1 MSEDNNVKDENGYSF
16 IQEQISSTKK
26 GRIKRMLF
34 TVIWTIIL
42 ACIFGLVAAVVL
54 CISEPAITK
63 FLGKSP
69 DKNTVEFPTIT
80 PTEGVIDED
89 PTPTPTPTKPLE
101 DEGNNTNSGSEQEGG
116 KDSAMP
122 DTVVIEQTILANIN
136 DLNNLYMELRK
147 IANEVNT
154 SIVDVVSTSK
164 AVDLFN
170 SEYEVVKSINGLIVG
185 NNKVDLLILVSLDK
199 IDGTNDIKIKINDNL
214 SIKGRLQDYDRDLN
228 LGIIAVSLA
237 NIPDSVEESML
248 PANLGESYSLV
259 VGTPIMALGS
269 PNGYIDSMELGMI
282 TSSGYSDY
290 ITDNKVDLFNTDI
303 NYNKNGDGI
312 IVNLKG
318 EVIGII
324 TNKLKNDDNA
334 QVNTVV
340 GISKIKKIINSMV
353 NNTDRSYFGIKG
365 MDMTESVLLEADIE
379 NGICI
384 TEVMTESPALDGGL
398 QSGDIITAIDDVTV
412 LSVNAF
418 NTLIN
423 SYPPGT
429 EIKVTIIRK
438 VKGEAKEM
446 KLTVE
451 LGKANNK

>member
-1 MSEDNNVKDENGYSF
+1 MSDETQVKDENGYSF
-16 IQEQISSTKK
+16 IQEQIASIKK
-26 GRIKRMLF
+26 SRIKRMFF
-34 TVIWTIIL
+34 TVIWTIVL

-54 CISEPAITK
+54 CISEPTIAK

-80 PTEGVIDED
+80 PTEGVIAEEPT

-101 DEGNNTNSGSEQEGG
+101 NEDGSV
-116 KDSAMP
+116 MP
-122 DTVVIEQTILANIN
+122 DTIVIEQTILANIN
-136 DLNNLYMELRK
+136 DLNNIYTELRK
-147 IANEVNT
+147 IAKGVNT
-154 SIVDVVSTSK
+154 SIVDVVCTTK

-170 SEYEVVKSINGLIVG
+170 SEYEVVKAINGLIVG

-214 SIKGRLQDYDRDLN
+214 LIKGRLQDYDKDLN

-237 NIPDSVEESML
+237 SIPDSVEETML
-248 PANLGESYSLV
+248 PATLGESYSLI
-259 VGTPIMALGS
+259 VGTPVIALGS

-282 TSSGYSDY
+282 TNSGYSHY

-303 NYNKNGDGI
+303 NYNKNGDGV

-324 TNKLKNDDNA
+324 TNKLKDDDNE

-340 GISKIKKIINSMV
+340 GISKIKKIIDSMV
-353 NNTDRSYFGIKG
+353 NNTDRTYFGIKG
-365 MDMTESVLLEADIE
+365 MDMTETVLLETEIE
-379 NGICI
+379 NGICV
-384 TEVMTESPALDGGL
+384 TEVMTESPALDAGV
-398 QSGDIITAIDDVTV
+398 QSGDIITAIDDAAV

-423 SYPPGT
+423 SYTPGT

-438 VKGEAKEM
+438 VKGESKEIR
-446 KLTVE
+446 LSVE

>member
-1 MSEDNNVKDENGYSF
+1 MSDETQVKDENGYSF
-16 IQEQISSTKK
+16 IQEQIASIKK
-26 GRIKRMLF
+26 SRIKRMFF
-34 TVIWTIIL
+34 TVIWTIVL

-54 CISEPAITK
+54 CISEPTIAK

-80 PTEGVIDED
+80 PTESVIAEEPT

-101 DEGNNTNSGSEQEGG
+101 DEDGSV
-116 KDSAMP
+116 MP
-122 DTVVIEQTILANIN
+122 DTIVIEQTILANIN
-136 DLNNLYMELRK
+136 DLNNIYTELRK
-147 IANEVNT
+147 IAKGVNT
-154 SIVDVVSTSK
+154 SIVDVVCTTK

-170 SEYEVVKSINGLIVG
+170 SEYEVVKAINGLIVG

-214 SIKGRLQDYDRDLN
+214 LIKGRLQDYDKDLN

-237 NIPDSVEESML
+237 SIPDSVEETML
-248 PANLGESYSLV
+248 PATLGESYSLI
-259 VGTPIMALGS
+259 VGTPVIALGS

-282 TSSGYSDY
+282 TNSGYSHY

-303 NYNKNGDGI
+303 NYNKNGDGV

-324 TNKLKNDDNA
+324 TNKLKDDDNE

-340 GISKIKKIINSMV
+340 GISKIKKIIDSMV
-353 NNTDRSYFGIKG
+353 NNTDRTYFGIKG
-365 MDMTESVLLEADIE
+365 MDMTETVLLETEIE
-379 NGICI
+379 NGICV
-384 TEVMTESPALDGGL
+384 TEVMTESPALDAGV
-398 QSGDIITAIDDVTV
+398 QSGDIITAIDDAAV

-423 SYPPGT
+423 SYTPGT

-438 VKGEAKEM
+438 VKGESKEIR
-446 KLTVE
+446 LSVE

>member
-1 MSEDNNVKDENGYSF
+1 MSDETQVKDENGYSF
-16 IQEQISSTKK
+16 IQEQIASTKK
-26 GRIKRMLF
+26 GRIKRMIY

-54 CISEPAITK
+54 CVSEPAIAK
-63 FLGKSP
+63 FLGKSQN
-69 DKNTVEFPTIT
+69 KNTVEFPTIT
-80 PTEGVIDED
+80 PSESLVED
-89 PTPTPTPTKPLE
+89 DLTPTPTPTPTKPIE
-101 DEGNNTNSGSEQEGG
+101 DEDT
-116 KDSAMP
+116 DSKGEDGDSLMP

-136 DLNNLYMELRK
+136 DLNNIYMELRK
-147 IANEVNT
+147 IYKQVNT
-154 SIVDVVSTSK
+154 SIVDVVCTTK

-170 SEYEVVKSINGLIVG
+170 SEYEVVRSINGLIVG

-214 SIKGRLQDYDRDLN
+214 SIKGRLQDYDKDLN

-237 NIPDSVEESML
+237 NIPDSVEEEML
-248 PANLGESYSLV
+248 PANLGESYSLA
-259 VGTPIMALGS
+259 VGTPILALGS

-282 TSSGYSDY
+282 TGSGYSDY

-303 NYNKNGDGI
+303 NYNKNGDGV

-324 TNKLKNDDNA
+324 TNKLTDTDNE
-334 QVNTVV
+334 QVNTVI

-365 MDMTESVLLEADIE
+365 MDMTESALLEAGIE

-384 TEVMTESPALDGGL
+384 TEVMTESPALDAGL
-398 QSGDIITAIDDVTV
+398 QSGDIITAIDDASV

-423 SYPPGT
+423 SYTPGT
-429 EIKVTIIRK
+429 EINATIIRK

-446 KLTVE
+446 KLGVE
-451 LGKANNK
+451 LGKANSNK